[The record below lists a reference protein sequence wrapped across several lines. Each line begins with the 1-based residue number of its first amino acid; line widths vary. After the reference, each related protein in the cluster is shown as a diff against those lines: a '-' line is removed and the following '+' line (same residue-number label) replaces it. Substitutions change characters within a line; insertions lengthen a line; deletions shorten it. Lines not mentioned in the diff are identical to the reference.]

1 MPILHR
7 GLAPKFRLRFFCL
20 LRLFENRALHH
31 LYPSPVGSC
40 IGPLKASLLRSGR
53 VPVSLFQRAHF
64 PLSLHGF

>member
-7 GLAPKFRLRFFCL
+7 GLAPKCRLRFFCL

-40 IGPLKASLLRSGR
+40 IGPLKASLLRDGR
-53 VPVSLFQRAHF
+53 VSSAR
-64 PLSLHGF
+64 